1 MSEDAVARAP
11 RERQWRRLL
20 PALLLFLLVPAIPLF
35 RVFVPIEQTLMLIAP
50 TIAACALVGWRS
62 GGRPWMAIAWTALA
76 IWMLASPAP
85 GGGAYDAFARGWSVL
100 LGAAFGLVCLL
111 GARRPFFTR
120 ALSALG
126 IAAALA
132 LVVGTF
138 TPVSPT
144 RMQTTMRQEFLRRVD
159 ESFASWRQVSQTP
172 EWRKFAEENEGV
184 ATMAQQGERQLR
196 AIPDASAM
204 VFPALLGLESLA
216 ALALAWSLYHRV
228 SRARLGA
235 PLAPLREFRFN
246 DQLVWGLVVG
256 VTLVALP
263 TLETLRGLGLNLLV
277 FFGAIYA
284 LRGFGVLTWFLAPSR
299 LVTALLVG
307 AVLLAWPL
315 LGVFAL
321 GLGLGDTWLDW
332 RSRARPTT

>member
-11 RERQWRRLL
+11 REREWRRLL
-20 PALLLFLLVPAIPLF
+20 PALLVFLLVPAIPLF
-35 RVFVPIEQTLMLIAP
+35 RVFVPIEQTLMLITP
-50 TIAACALVGWRS
+50 SIAACALVGWWA
-62 GGRPWMAIAWTALA
+62 GGRPWMAIAWTVLA
-76 IWMLASPAP
+76 VWMLAAP
-85 GGGAYDAFARGWSVL
+85 VPGAGAYDAFARGWSVL
-100 LGAAFGLVCLL
+100 LGGSFGLVCLL
-111 GARRPFFTR
+111 GAKRPFFTR
-120 ALSALG
+120 ALTATG

-138 TPVSPT
+138 TPANPT
-144 RMQTTMRQEFLRRVD
+144 RMQATMRQELVRRVD
-159 ESFASWRQVSQTP
+159 ESFASWRQVSQTS
-172 EWRKFAEENEGV
+172 EWQKFAEQNEGV

-196 AIPDASAM
+196 AIPDASATL
-204 VFPALLGLESLA
+204 FPALLGLESLA
-216 ALALAWSLYHRV
+216 TLALAWSLYHRV

-235 PLAPLREFRFN
+235 ALSPLREFRFN

-256 VTLVALP
+256 VTLVALSN
-263 TLETLRGLGLNLLV
+263 LEALHGFGLNLLV
-277 FFGAIYA
+277 FFGALYA

-307 AVLLAWPL
+307 VVLLAWPL